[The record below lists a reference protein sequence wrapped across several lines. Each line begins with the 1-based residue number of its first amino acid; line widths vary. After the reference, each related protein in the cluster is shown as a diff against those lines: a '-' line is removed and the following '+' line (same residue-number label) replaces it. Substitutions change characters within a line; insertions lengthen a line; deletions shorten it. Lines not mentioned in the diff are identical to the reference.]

1 MYPRLKI
8 YLKRI
13 EENTRVVRQLCASHG
28 IHVMGVTK
36 ACCGAPELAEAYLAG
51 GLAMIGDSRVANLKK
66 LKNIEA
72 EKWLIRPPMLS
83 EIEDLVRYADVSLQS
98 EMETVRAI
106 NKECEKQGKRHKI
119 ILMMD
124 LGDIREGYVDEEELI
139 AAAVETEKLSRVDL
153 YGIGTN
159 LTCFSFIQ
167 ADEEKMERLA
177 EMRKKVENAAGH
189 TLEIVSG
196 GNSAALDLMMR
207 GGICEGVDNF
217 RLGESLLFGKERSR
231 YTFLPGTRND
241 GFILECEVVEA
252 KVKPSL
258 PWGTAGVDSYGRKP
272 VFTNRGEKRKKVI
285 CAIGR
290 QDFDAET
297 ATPVDEGIFILGAS
311 SDHLMLDVTDSVKE
325 YKVGDILELR
335 LGYFSVL
342 RAFTSPYVEKIFLK
356 K

>member
-13 EENTRVVRQLCASHG
+13 EENTRVIRQLCTGHG
-28 IHVMGVTK
+28 IRVMGVTK

-83 EIEDLVRYADVSLQS
+83 EIEDLVCYADVSLQS

-106 NKECEKQGKRHKI
+106 NKECEKQRKRHKI

-139 AAAVETEKLSRVDL
+139 AAAVETEKLSHVDL

-177 EMRKKVENAAGH
+177 EMRRKVENAAGH

-207 GGICEGVDNF
+207 GGICEGID
-217 RLGESLLFGKERSR
+217 LSL
-231 YTFLPGTRND
+231 
-241 GFILECEVVEA
+241 IH
-252 KVKPSL
+252 
-258 PWGTAGVDSYGRKP
+258 
-272 VFTNRGEKRKKVI
+272 I
-285 CAIGR
+285 
-290 QDFDAET
+290 
-297 ATPVDEGIFILGAS
+297 
-311 SDHLMLDVTDSVKE
+311 
-325 YKVGDILELR
+325 
-335 LGYFSVL
+335 
-342 RAFTSPYVEKIFLK
+342 
-356 K
+356 

>member
-13 EENTRVVRQLCASHG
+13 EENTRVVRQLCADHG
-28 IHVMGVTK
+28 IRVMGVTK
-36 ACCGAPELAEAYLAG
+36 ACCGAPELAEAYLSG

-66 LKNIEA
+66 LENIEA

-98 EMETVRAI
+98 EMKTVRAI

-297 ATPVDEGIFILGAS
+297 ATPVDEGILILGAS

-325 YKVGDILELR
+325 YKVGDIVELR

>member
-13 EENTRVVRQLCASHG
+13 EENTRVVRQLCADHG
-28 IHVMGVTK
+28 IRIMGVTK

-66 LKNIEA
+66 LENIEA

-167 ADEEKMERLA
+167 ADEEKWNAL
-177 EMRKKVENAAGH
+177 RK
-189 TLEIVSG
+189 
-196 GNSAALDLMMR
+196 
-207 GGICEGVDNF
+207 C
-217 RLGESLLFGKERSR
+217 
-231 YTFLPGTRND
+231 
-241 GFILECEVVEA
+241 
-252 KVKPSL
+252 
-258 PWGTAGVDSYGRKP
+258 GRKWRIP
-272 VFTNRGEKRKKVI
+272 P
-285 CAIGR
+285 AIHWKSS
-290 QDFDAET
+290 AEET
-297 ATPVDEGIFILGAS
+297 ARPWIS
-311 SDHLMLDVTDSVKE
+311 
-325 YKVGDILELR
+325 
-335 LGYFSVL
+335 
-342 RAFTSPYVEKIFLK
+342 
-356 K
+356 

>member
-1 MYPRLKI
+1 
-8 YLKRI
+8 
-13 EENTRVVRQLCASHG
+13 
-28 IHVMGVTK
+28 
-36 ACCGAPELAEAYLAG
+36 
-51 GLAMIGDSRVANLKK
+51 
-66 LKNIEA
+66 
-72 EKWLIRPPMLS
+72 MLS
-83 EIEDLVRYADVSLQS
+83 EIEDLVCYADVSLQS

-106 NKECEKQGKRHKI
+106 NKECEKQRKRHKI

-139 AAAVETEKLSRVDL
+139 AAAVETEKLSHVDL

-177 EMRKKVENAAGH
+177 DMRKKVENAAGH

-207 GGICEGVDNF
+207 GGICEGIDSF

-258 PWGTAGVDSYGRKP
+258 PGGRRGWTAMDGNPFLQTGVKRGKRLSVPSDVRILMRK
-272 VFTNRGEKRKKVI
+272 
-285 CAIGR
+285 R
-290 QDFDAET
+290 Q
-297 ATPVDEGIFILGAS
+297 
-311 SDHLMLDVTDSVKE
+311 
-325 YKVGDILELR
+325 R
-335 LGYFSVL
+335 L
-342 RAFTSPYVEKIFLK
+342 
-356 K
+356 

>member
-13 EENTRVVRQLCASHG
+13 EENTRVIRQLCTGHG
-28 IHVMGVTK
+28 IRVMGVTK

-66 LKNIEA
+66 LENIEA

-217 RLGESLLFGKERSR
+217 RLGESNGAGILSCRERGMTDLFWNVKWWKRKSNRAFPGERR
-231 YTFLPGTRND
+231 G
-241 GFILECEVVEA
+241 
-252 KVKPSL
+252 
-258 PWGTAGVDSYGRKP
+258 GTAMDGNPFLQTGVKRGKRSSVPSDVRILMRK
-272 VFTNRGEKRKKVI
+272 
-285 CAIGR
+285 R
-290 QDFDAET
+290 Q
-297 ATPVDEGIFILGAS
+297 
-311 SDHLMLDVTDSVKE
+311 
-325 YKVGDILELR
+325 R
-335 LGYFSVL
+335 LWMK
-342 RAFTSPYVEKIFLK
+342 AFLS
-356 K
+356 

>member
-13 EENTRVVRQLCASHG
+13 EENTRVVRQLCANHG
-28 IHVMGVTK
+28 IRVMGVTK

-66 LKNIEA
+66 LENIEA

-98 EMETVRAI
+98 EMEAVRAI

-217 RLGESLLFGKERSR
+217 W
-231 YTFLPGTRND
+231 N
-241 GFILECEVVEA
+241 
-252 KVKPSL
+252 VK
-258 PWGTAGVDSYGRKP
+258 WW
-272 VFTNRGEKRKKVI
+272 KRK
-285 CAIGR
+285 
-290 QDFDAET
+290 
-297 ATPVDEGIFILGAS
+297 S
-311 SDHLMLDVTDSVKE
+311 N
-325 YKVGDILELR
+325 
-335 LGYFSVL
+335 
-342 RAFTSPYVEKIFLK
+342 RAFPGERRGWTAMDGNPFLQTGVK
-356 K
+356 RGKRSSVPSDVRILMRKRQRLWMKAFLS

>member
-13 EENTRVVRQLCASHG
+13 EENTRVVRQLCAGHG
-28 IHVMGVTK
+28 IRVMGVTK

-83 EIEDLVRYADVSLQS
+83 EIEDLVCYADVSLQS

-106 NKECEKQGKRHKI
+106 NKECEKQRKRHKI

-139 AAAVETEKLSRVDL
+139 AAAVETEKLSHVDL

-167 ADEEKMERLA
+167 ADEEKMECLA
-177 EMRKKVENAAGH
+177 EMRRKVENAAGH

-196 GNSAALDLMMR
+196 GNSAALHLMMR

-241 GFILECEVVEA
+241 GFILE
-252 KVKPSL
+252 
-258 PWGTAGVDSYGRKP
+258 
-272 VFTNRGEKRKKVI
+272 
-285 CAIGR
+285 
-290 QDFDAET
+290 
-297 ATPVDEGIFILGAS
+297 
-311 SDHLMLDVTDSVKE
+311 
-325 YKVGDILELR
+325 
-335 LGYFSVL
+335 
-342 RAFTSPYVEKIFLK
+342 
-356 K
+356 

>member
-13 EENTRVVRQLCASHG
+13 EENTRVVRQLCADHG
-28 IHVMGVTK
+28 IRVMGVTK

-66 LKNIEA
+66 LENIEA

-217 RLGESLLFGKERSR
+217 RLGESLLFGKERSCPADEIAYQYPGCRDQVFRRHQIGDGRTGESVWR
-231 YTFLPGTRND
+231 YSGGSRRRSGYPLFHTPRPHGAYDFLHR
-241 GFILECEVVEA
+241 
-252 KVKPSL
+252 
-258 PWGTAGVDSYGRKP
+258 GRH
-272 VFTNRGEKRKKVI
+272 V
-285 CAIGR
+285 
-290 QDFDAET
+290 
-297 ATPVDEGIFILGAS
+297 
-311 SDHLMLDVTDSVKE
+311 
-325 YKVGDILELR
+325 
-335 LGYFSVL
+335 
-342 RAFTSPYVEKIFLK
+342 
-356 K
+356 